1 MFITL
6 SHAGRTYVEW
16 TREALVS
23 EAGVPEA
30 VVDAALAPLIVAA
43 AHAEIDAICDAIYT
57 ASPSRDARYANKYD
71 EAVRYR
77 DAGYP
82 GSVSE
87 AEYPTLVNEAP
98 KRGMTKRQLADTII
112 ARRDAFNLI
121 GGKAEAARAE
131 VEATVAGA
139 PAGEREQVAR
149 AIVAAFRA
157 LATA

>member
-6 SHAGRTYVEW
+6 RHAGRTYVEW

-30 VVDAALAPLIVAA
+30 IVDAALAPLIVAA

-82 GSVSE
+82 GSVAE

-98 KRGMTKRQLADTII
+98 KRAMTKRQLADTII

-131 VEATVAGA
+131 VEATVTGA
-139 PAGEREQVAR
+139 PAGEREQVVR

-157 LATA
+157 LANA